1 MVILKGAIMNRKK
14 KSLDDYVMVF
24 PITLLNDIGYFQG
37 LSLDI
42 GKYLNRI
49 VAVGNCKTM
58 KRDKAEID
66 ENYKQLVTYVLVLHQ
81 DKFFSYQRG
90 KKLGEARL
98 FEKYSIGIGGHI
110 SNDDP
115 SLFLSKKIFRIWEFI
130 NASVKREINEEIGL
144 EDGYDL
150 NIEALINDDTNAV
163 GKVHFGIIFLAKIK
177 DNQKI
182 KKEQSINNAEFRTI
196 QEIKNN
202 FEKYENWSK
211 ICITEIDKLVK

>member
-1 MVILKGAIMNRKK
+1 MKKKK
-14 KSLDDYVMVF
+14 KSLDNYVMVF
-24 PITLLNDIGYFQG
+24 PTTLLNEIGYFQG
-37 LSLDI
+37 LSFDI

-49 VAVGNCKTM
+49 FAQGICTAM
-58 KRDKAEID
+58 KRDKAELD
-66 ENYKQLVTYVLVLHQ
+66 ENYKQIVNYVLVLQQ
-81 DKFFSYQRG
+81 DILFSYKRG

-98 FEKYSIGIGGHI
+98 FENYSIGIGGHI
-110 SNDDP
+110 SSDDP
-115 SLFLSKKIFRIWEFI
+115 YLFSSNKISLALELITE
-130 NASVKREINEEIGL
+130 SVKREIKEEIGL

-163 GKVHFGIIFLAKIK
+163 GKVHFGIIFLAKII

-182 KKEQSINNAEFRTI
+182 EKEQSINDAKFRTI

-202 FEKYENWSK
+202 SEKYENWSK